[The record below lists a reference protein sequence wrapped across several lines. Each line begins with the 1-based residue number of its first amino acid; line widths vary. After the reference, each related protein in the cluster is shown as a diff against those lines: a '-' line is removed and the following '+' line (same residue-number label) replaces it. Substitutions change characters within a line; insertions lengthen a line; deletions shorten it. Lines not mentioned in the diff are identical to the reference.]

1 MRSALLAVKGVSRA
15 QVTLEGHEATVTYNP
30 RETTVQD
37 LIAAVN
43 QAQGPADFISYH
55 ATVKESSPR

>member
-15 QVTLEGHEATVTYNP
+15 QVRLEEHEATVTYNP
-30 RETTVQD
+30 RETTVHE

-43 QAQGPADFISYH
+43 QAQGPIDFISYH
-55 ATVKESSPR
+55 ATVKQPSPR

>member
-1 MRSALLAVKGVSRA
+1 VRSALLAVKGVSRA
-15 QVTLEGHEATVTYNP
+15 KVMLEGHEAIVTYDP
-30 RETTVQD
+30 REATVQD